1 VTSFKY
7 TNQTKIMLRLAIT
20 FLVIALIAGALGL
33 GGVSGIAMNLA
44 YVIGAIGLILFVV
57 HLVTGK
63 RVS

>member
-1 VTSFKY
+1 
-7 TNQTKIMLRLAIT
+7 MLRLAIT